1 MIEDRATENVRSRR
15 LDAGS
20 KSATKLPLDA
30 RTLPMVKRLVRDY
43 LVRYW
48 LRIALAL
55 ALLGLVS
62 ACTATIPFIL
72 KELLD
77 AAFSDGA
84 AAESAGLTRAIA
96 GLFSPDPRFNQ
107 LYFIALLTAAVF
119 VVKGSA
125 AYGAVIM
132 MAYVGHRSVA
142 DIQDAMFA
150 RLMRADLGFFHN
162 TPTGQLIS
170 AFTND
175 ASAMRSLFSDT
186 VVSLGRDIVTV
197 IALVAAMF
205 WIDWILSCI
214 TFFVFPLVVLPV
226 YRIGQRMRKVSAN
239 TQAEMAQFTTLQDES
254 FQGIR
259 HVKAYGMEDYETGRA
274 MSVVGRIF
282 RLNYKAAKV
291 RAITEPLLEAIAGV
305 AIAAVLLYG
314 GYQVIAETRTPGD
327 FAGFLAALLLAY
339 DPVRRLARLNAN
351 LQKGLA
357 AAERV
362 FATLDIEPEIVD
374 RPGARPLVS
383 GAGSVRLDN
392 VVFAYDRRGSVATP
406 ALGRGGEGVTLDVP
420 AGRTVALVG
429 PSGAGKTT
437 VLNLIPRFFD
447 VDSGAVLID
456 GQDVRDVTLTSLRAR
471 IGLVSQETS
480 LFDDTIRANIAY
492 GRRDASEEEVVAAA
506 TAAAAHDFI
515 MDLPQQYDTR
525 VGGLGAKVSGGQRQR
540 ISIARAIL
548 KDAPILL
555 LDEATSALDTESE
568 RQVQAALDSLRRGRT
583 TVVIAHRLSTIA
595 DADIVYVLDE
605 GRVVEFGSH
614 GDLVAAG
621 GAFSRL
627 HAEQMTGGQMSGGR
641 MGGTGQA

>member
-1 MIEDRATENVRSRR
+1 MAARTKPVR
-15 LDAGS
+15 D
-20 KSATKLPLDA
+20 LPLDA

-48 LRIALAL
+48 LRIALAF

-77 AAFSDGA
+77 AAFSGGT
-84 AAESAGLTRAIA
+84 AAENAWLTRAIA
-96 GLFSPDPRFNQ
+96 GLFSPDPRYNQ
-107 LYFIALLTAAVF
+107 LYFIALMTAAIF

-125 AYGAVIM
+125 AYGAVTM

-150 RLMRADLGFFHN
+150 RLMRADLGYFQN

-186 VVSLGRDIVTV
+186 VVSIGRDIVTV
-197 IALVAAMF
+197 VALVAAMF

-214 TFFVFPLVVLPV
+214 TFFIFPLVVLPV

-274 MSVVGRIF
+274 TSVVRRIF
-282 RLNYKAAKV
+282 RLNYKAEKV
-291 RAITEPLLEAIAGV
+291 RAITEPLLEAIAGI

-314 GYQVIAETRTPGD
+314 GYQVIAGARTPGD
-327 FAGFLAALLLAY
+327 FAGFIAALLLAY

-362 FATLDIEPEIVD
+362 FAKLDIEPEIVD
-374 RPGARPLVS
+374 RPGARPLALDS
-383 GAGSVRLDN
+383 GGVRLDT
-392 VVFAYDRRGSVATP
+392 VVFAYHGSAP
-406 ALGRGGEGVTLDVP
+406 ALGRNGQGVTLDVP

-456 GQDVRDVTLTSLRAR
+456 GQDVRDVTLASLRAR
-471 IGLVSQETS
+471 IGLVSQETT

-492 GRRDASEEEVVAAA
+492 GKRGASEEEIVAAA
-506 TAAAAHDFI
+506 QAAAAHDFI
-515 MDLPQQYDTR
+515 VDLPQQYDTR
-525 VGGLGAKVSGGQRQR
+525 VGGLGEKVSGGQRQR

-583 TVVIAHRLSTIA
+583 TVVIAHRLSTIV

-605 GRVVEFGSH
+605 GRVVECGSH
-614 GDLVAAG
+614 GELVAAG
-621 GAFSRL
+621 GAFARL
-627 HAEQMTGGQMSGGR
+627 HAQQAVGQPGAAG
-641 MGGTGQA
+641 

>member
-1 MIEDRATENVRSRR
+1 MA
-15 LDAGS
+15 AGP
-20 KSATKLPLDA
+20 KPVPKTVPKPVKDLPLDA

-48 LRIALAL
+48 LRIALAF
-55 ALLGLVS
+55 ALLALVS

-77 AAFSDGA
+77 SAFSGSA
-84 AAESAGLTRAIA
+84 AADNTWLTRAIA
-96 GLFSPDPRFNQ
+96 GLFSPDPRYNQ
-107 LYFIALLTAAVF
+107 LYFIALATAAVF
-119 VVKGSA
+119 LVKGSA
-125 AYGAVIM
+125 TYGAVTM

-142 DIQDAMFA
+142 DIQDTMFA
-150 RLMRADLGFFHN
+150 RLMRADLGFYHN

-186 VVSLGRDIVTV
+186 VVSIGRDIVTV
-197 IALVAAMF
+197 IALVTAMF

-259 HVKAYGMEDYETGRA
+259 HVKAYGMEEYETGRA
-274 MSVVGRIF
+274 SSVIGRIF
-282 RLNYKAAKV
+282 RLNYKAEKV

-305 AIAAVLLYG
+305 AIGAVLLYG
-314 GYQVIAETRTPGD
+314 GYQVIAEARTPGD
-327 FAGFLAALLLAY
+327 FAGFIAALLLAY

-362 FATLDIEPEIVD
+362 FAKLDIEPEIVD
-374 RPGARPLVS
+374 RPGAGPLAPGS
-383 GAGSVRLDN
+383 GAVRLDS
-392 VVFAYDRRGSVATP
+392 VVFAYGQGDGRAAP
-406 ALGRGGEGVTLDVP
+406 ALGRDGQGVTLDVP
-420 AGRTVALVG
+420 AGYTVALVG

-447 VDSGAVLID
+447 VRSGAVLID
-456 GQDVRDVTLTSLRAR
+456 GQDVRDVTLMSLRAR

-480 LFDDTIRANIAY
+480 LFDDSIRANIAY
-492 GRRDASEEEVVAAA
+492 GKRGASEEEIVAAA

-515 MDLPQQYDTR
+515 MDLPQGYDTH

-583 TVVIAHRLSTIA
+583 TIVIAHRLSTIA
-595 DADIVYVLDE
+595 EADIVYVLDE
-605 GRVVEFGSH
+605 GRVVESGSH
-614 GDLVAAG
+614 ADLVSAG
-621 GAFSRL
+621 GAFARL
-627 HAEQMTGGQMSGGR
+627 HAQQANGGR
-641 MGGTGQA
+641 MSGAGPV

>member
-1 MIEDRATENVRSRR
+1 
-15 LDAGS
+15 
-20 KSATKLPLDA
+20 
-30 RTLPMVKRLVRDY
+30 MVKRIVRDY

-48 LRIALAL
+48 LRIVLAFV
-55 ALLGLVS
+55 LLGVVS
-62 ACTATIPFIL
+62 ACTAAIPFIL
-72 KELLD
+72 RELLD
-77 AAFSDGA
+77 SAF
-84 AAESAGLTRAIA
+84 AGGTAPENAWLTRTIA
-96 GLFSPDPRFNQ
+96 GLFSSDARYNQ
-107 LYFIALLTAAVF
+107 LYFIALATAAVF
-119 VVKGSA
+119 VVKGGA
-125 AYGAVIM
+125 AYGAVTM

-142 DIQDAMFA
+142 DIQDSMFA
-150 RLMRADLGFFHN
+150 RLMRADLGFFQN

-175 ASAMRSLFSDT
+175 TNAMRSLFSDT
-186 VVSLGRDIVTV
+186 VVSIGRDIVTV

-214 TFFVFPLVVLPV
+214 TFFVFPLIAYPV

-259 HVKAYGMEDYETGRA
+259 HVKAYGMEEYETGRA
-274 MSVVGRIF
+274 TSVVRRIF
-282 RLNYKAAKV
+282 RLNYKAEKV

-314 GYQVIAETRTPGD
+314 GYQVIGGARTPGD
-327 FAGFLAALLLAY
+327 FGGFLAALLLAY

-362 FATLDIEPEIVD
+362 FAKLDIEPGIVD
-374 RPGARPLVS
+374 RPGAKPLALES
-383 GAGSVRLDN
+383 GGVRLSD
-392 VVFAYDRRGSVATP
+392 VVFAYGREDGGAAP
-406 ALGRGGEGVTLDVP
+406 ALGRDGRGVTLDVP

-447 VDSGAVLID
+447 VDGGAVLID
-456 GQDVRDVTLTSLRAR
+456 GQDVRDVTLASLRAR
-471 IGLVSQETS
+471 IGLVSQETA

-492 GRRDASEEEVVAAA
+492 GKRGATEQEVVAAA

-525 VGGLGAKVSGGQRQR
+525 VGGLGEKVSGGQRQR

-568 RQVQAALDSLRRGRT
+568 RQVQAALDSLRKGRT
-583 TVVIAHRLSTIA
+583 TIVIAHRLSTIV

-621 GAFSRL
+621 GAFARL
-627 HAEQMTGGQMSGGR
+627 HARQMSGAR
-641 MGGTGQA
+641 

>member
-1 MIEDRATENVRSRR
+1 MIENRPIETVRSRR
-15 LDAGS
+15 LAAGS
-20 KSATKLPLDA
+20 KSAGRLPLDA

-43 LVRYW
+43 LLRYW
-48 LRIALAL
+48 LRIVLAF

-77 AAFSDGA
+77 SAFSGGA
-84 AAESAGLTRAIA
+84 AAESAWLTRAID
-96 GLFSPDPRFNQ
+96 GLFSPDPRYNQ
-107 LYFIALLTAAVF
+107 LYFIALATALVF
-119 VVKGSA
+119 VVKGGA
-125 AYGAVIM
+125 AYGAVTM

-142 DIQDAMFA
+142 DIQDTMFA

-162 TPTGQLIS
+162 TPTGRLIS

-186 VVSLGRDIVTV
+186 VVSIGRDIVTV

-214 TFFVFPLVVLPV
+214 TFFVFPLVALPV

-274 MSVVGRIF
+274 TSVVGRIF
-282 RLNYKAAKV
+282 RLNYKAEKV

-314 GYQVIAETRTPGD
+314 GYQVIAEARTPGD

-374 RPGARPLVS
+374 RPGVGPLTP
-383 GAGSVRLDN
+383 GAGGIRLDE
-392 VVFAYDRRGSVATP
+392 VVFAYDRRGRAATP

-420 AGRTVALVG
+420 AGKTVALVG

-456 GQDVRDVTLTSLRAR
+456 GQDVRDVTLASLRAR

-480 LFDDTIRANIAY
+480 
-492 GRRDASEEEVVAAA
+492 
-506 TAAAAHDFI
+506 
-515 MDLPQQYDTR
+515 
-525 VGGLGAKVSGGQRQR
+525 
-540 ISIARAIL
+540 
-548 KDAPILL
+548 
-555 LDEATSALDTESE
+555 
-568 RQVQAALDSLRRGRT
+568 
-583 TVVIAHRLSTIA
+583 
-595 DADIVYVLDE
+595 
-605 GRVVEFGSH
+605 
-614 GDLVAAG
+614 
-621 GAFSRL
+621 
-627 HAEQMTGGQMSGGR
+627 
-641 MGGTGQA
+641 

>member
-1 MIEDRATENVRSRR
+1 MA
-15 LDAGS
+15 AGS
-20 KSATKLPLDA
+20 KSARKLPLDA
-30 RTLPMVKRLVRDY
+30 RTLPLVKRLVHDY

-48 LRIALAL
+48 LRIALAF

-77 AAFSDGA
+77 SAFSGGGA
-84 AAESAGLTRAIA
+84 AAENAWLAQAIA
-96 GLFSPDPRFNQ
+96 GLFSHDPRYNQ
-107 LYFIALLTAAVF
+107 IYFIALLTAAVF

-125 AYGAVIM
+125 AYGAVTM

-142 DIQDAMFA
+142 DIQNAMFA

-186 VVSLGRDIVTV
+186 VVSIGRDIVTV
-197 IALVAAMF
+197 IAGWWRPCSGSTGSCPASPSSFFRSSLV
-205 WIDWILSCI
+205 
-214 TFFVFPLVVLPV
+214 PV

-274 MSVVGRIF
+274 SSLVKRIF
-282 RLNYKAAKV
+282 RLNYKAERV
-291 RAITEPLLEAIAGV
+291 RAITEPLLEAIAGI

-314 GYQVIAETRTPGD
+314 GYQVIADARTPGD
-327 FAGFLAALLLAY
+327 FAGFIAALLLAY

-351 LQKGLA
+351 LQMGLA

-362 FATLDIEPEIVD
+362 FAKLDIEPEIVD
-374 RPGARPLVS
+374 RPGARPMEP

-392 VVFAYDRRGSVATP
+392 VVFAYGPEDGGAAPAP
-406 ALGRGGEGVTLDVP
+406 ALGRDGRGVTLDVP
-420 AGRTVALVG
+420 AGKTVALVG

-456 GQDVRDVTLTSLRAR
+456 GQDVRGVTLASLRAQ
-471 IGLVSQETS
+471 IGLVSQDTS
-480 LFDDTIRANIAY
+480 LFNDTIRANIVY
-492 GRRDASEEEVVAAA
+492 GKRGASEEDIVAAA
-506 TAAAAHDFI
+506 AAAAAHDFI
-515 MDLPQQYDTR
+515 MELPQQYDTH

-555 LDEATSALDTESE
+555 LDEATSALDTEAE
-568 RQVQAALDSLRRGRT
+568 RQVQATLDSLRQGRT
-583 TVVIAHRLSTIA
+583 TIVIAHRLSTIA

-621 GAFSRL
+621 GAFARL
-627 HAEQMTGGQMSGGR
+627 HAEQISGGQMSGAGR
-641 MGGTGQA
+641 A

>member
-1 MIEDRATENVRSRR
+1 MAARPKLAK
-15 LDAGS
+15 G
-20 KSATKLPLDA
+20 LPLDA

-48 LRIALAL
+48 LRIALAFV
-55 ALLGLVS
+55 LLGIVS
-62 ACTATIPFIL
+62 ACTAAIPFIL
-72 KELLD
+72 RELLD
-77 AAFSDGA
+77 SAF
-84 AAESAGLTRAIA
+84 AGGKAPENAWLTRAIA
-96 GLFSPDPRFNQ
+96 GLFSADARYNQ
-107 LYFIALLTAAVF
+107 LYFIALATAAVF
-119 VVKGSA
+119 VVKGGA
-125 AYGAVIM
+125 AYGAITM

-162 TPTGQLIS
+162 TPTGRLIS

-175 ASAMRSLFSDT
+175 ANAMRSLFSDT
-186 VVSLGRDIVTV
+186 VVSIGRDIVTV
-197 IALVAAMF
+197 VALVAAMF

-214 TFFVFPLVVLPV
+214 TFFVFPLVAYPV

-274 MSVVGRIF
+274 ASVVRRLF
-282 RLNYKAAKV
+282 RLNYKAEKV

-314 GYQVIAETRTPGD
+314 GYQVIADARTPGD
-327 FAGFLAALLLAY
+327 FGGFLAALLLAY

-374 RPGARPLVS
+374 RPGAKALALNS
-383 GAGSVRLDN
+383 GGVRLDD
-392 VVFAYDRRGSVATP
+392 VVFAYDRRNDKAAP
-406 ALGRGGEGVTLDVP
+406 ALGRDGRGVALDVP
-420 AGRTVALVG
+420 AGKTVALVG

-447 VDSGAVLID
+447 VDNGAVLID
-456 GQDVRDVTLTSLRAR
+456 GQDVRDVTLASLRAR
-471 IGLVSQETS
+471 IGLVSQETA

-492 GRRDASEEEVVAAA
+492 GKRGASEREIVAAA

-515 MDLPQQYDTR
+515 MDLPQQYETH

-568 RQVQAALDSLRRGRT
+568 RLVQTALDSLRRGRT
-583 TVVIAHRLSTIA
+583 TIVIAHRLSTIV

-605 GRVVEFGSH
+605 GQVVEFGSH
-614 GDLVAAG
+614 RDLVAAG
-621 GAFSRL
+621 GAFARL
-627 HAEQMTGGQMSGGR
+627 HAQQMSGGR
-641 MGGTGQA
+641 

>member
-1 MIEDRATENVRSRR
+1 MA
-15 LDAGS
+15 AGPNPV
-20 KSATKLPLDA
+20 KDLPLDA
-30 RTLPMVKRLVRDY
+30 RTLPLVKRLVRDY

-48 LRIALAL
+48 LRIVLAFV
-55 ALLGLVS
+55 LLGIVS

-77 AAFSDGA
+77 SAFSGGA
-84 AAESAGLTRAIA
+84 APESAWLPRAIA
-96 GLFSPDPRFNQ
+96 GLFSPDARYNQ
-107 LYFIALLTAAVF
+107 LYFIALATAAVF
-119 VVKGSA
+119 VVKGGA
-125 AYGAVIM
+125 AYGAVTM

-142 DIQDAMFA
+142 DIQDSMFA

-186 VVSLGRDIVTV
+186 VVSIGRDIVTV
-197 IALVAAMF
+197 VALVAAMF

-214 TFFVFPLVVLPV
+214 TFIVFPLVVFPV
-226 YRIGQRMRKVSAN
+226 YRIGQRMRRVSAN

-274 MSVVGRIF
+274 TSVVRRIF
-282 RLNYKAAKV
+282 RLNYKAEKV

-314 GYQVIAETRTPGD
+314 GYQVIDGVRTPGD
-327 FAGFLAALLLAY
+327 FGGFIAALLLAY

-362 FATLDIEPEIVD
+362 FAKLDIEPEIVD
-374 RPGARPLVS
+374 RPGAGPLALES
-383 GAGSVRLDN
+383 GGVRLND
-392 VVFAYDRRGSVATP
+392 VVFAYGRKDAGAAAP
-406 ALGRGGEGVTLDVP
+406 ALGQCGQGVTLDVP

-447 VDSGAVLID
+447 VDSGAVTID
-456 GQDVRDVTLTSLRAR
+456 GQDVRDVTLASLRAR

-492 GRRDASEEEVVAAA
+492 GRRGASEAEIVNAAQ
-506 TAAAAHDFI
+506 AAAAHEFI
-515 MDLPQQYDTR
+515 MELPQQYDTQ

-555 LDEATSALDTESE
+555 LDEATSALDTDSE
-568 RQVQAALDSLRRGRT
+568 RQVQSALDSLRKGRT
-583 TVVIAHRLSTIA
+583 TIVIAHRLSTIV

-605 GRVVEFGSH
+605 GRVLEFGSH
-614 GDLVAAG
+614 RDLVAAG
-621 GAFSRL
+621 GAFARL
-627 HAEQMTGGQMSGGR
+627 HAEQMSGRQMSGGQMSDGQ
-641 MGGTGQA
+641 MSDTGQA

>member
-1 MIEDRATENVRSRR
+1 MA
-15 LDAGS
+15 AGS
-20 KSATKLPLDA
+20 KSAGRLPLDA

-43 LVRYW
+43 LLRYW
-48 LRIALAL
+48 LRIALAF

-77 AAFSDGA
+77 SAFSGGA
-84 AAESAGLTRAIA
+84 AAESAWLTRAID
-96 GLFSPDPRFNQ
+96 GLFSPDPRYNQ
-107 LYFIALLTAAVF
+107 LYFIALATALVF
-119 VVKGSA
+119 VVKGGA
-125 AYGAVIM
+125 AYGAVTM

-142 DIQDAMFA
+142 DIQDTMFA

-162 TPTGQLIS
+162 TPTGRLIS

-186 VVSLGRDIVTV
+186 VVSIGRDIVTV
-197 IALVAAMF
+197 IALVATMF

-214 TFFVFPLVVLPV
+214 TFFVFPLVALPV
-226 YRIGQRMRKVSAN
+226 YRIGQRMRKVSDN

-274 MSVVGRIF
+274 TSVVGRIF
-282 RLNYKAAKV
+282 RLNYKAEKV

-314 GYQVIAETRTPGD
+314 GFQVIAEARTPGD

-339 DPVRRLARLNAN
+339 DPVRRLARLNSN

-362 FATLDIEPEIVD
+362 FATLDIEPEIVE
-374 RPGARPLVS
+374 RPGAGPLTP
-383 GAGSVRLDN
+383 GAGGIRLDD
-392 VVFAYDRRGSVATP
+392 VVFAYDRRGRAATP

-456 GQDVRDVTLTSLRAR
+456 GQDVRDVTLASLRAR

-492 GRRDASEEEVVAAA
+492 GRRGASEEDIVAAA

-515 MDLPQQYDTR
+515 MELPQRYDTR
-525 VGGLGAKVSGGQRQR
+525 VGGLGIQVSGGQRQR

-595 DADIVYVLDE
+595 DAEIVYVLDE

-614 GDLVAAG
+614 SDLVAAG
-621 GAFSRL
+621 GAFARL
-627 HAEQMTGGQMSGGR
+627 HAEQTTGGQMGGGQMSG
-641 MGGTGQA
+641 TGQT

>member
-1 MIEDRATENVRSRR
+1 
-15 LDAGS
+15 
-20 KSATKLPLDA
+20 
-30 RTLPMVKRLVRDY
+30 MVKRLVRDY

-48 LRIALAL
+48 LRIALAF

-77 AAFSDGA
+77 SAFSGGT
-84 AAESAGLTRAIA
+84 AAENAWFTRAIA
-96 GLFSPDPRFNQ
+96 GLFSPDPRYNQ
-107 LYFIALLTAAVF
+107 LYFIALATAAVF

-125 AYGAVIM
+125 AYGAVTM

-162 TPTGQLIS
+162 TPTGRLVS

-175 ASAMRSLFSDT
+175 ASATRTLFSDT
-186 VVSLGRDIVTV
+186 VVSIGRDIVTV
-197 IALVAAMF
+197 VALVAAMF

-214 TFFVFPLVVLPV
+214 TFFVFPLVAYPV

-274 MSVVGRIF
+274 AALVKRIF
-282 RLNYKAAKV
+282 RLNYKAERV
-291 RAITEPLLEAIAGV
+291 RAITEPLLEAIAGI

-314 GYQVIAETRTPGD
+314 GYQVIAGARTPGD
-327 FAGFLAALLLAY
+327 FAGFIAALLLAY

-362 FATLDIEPEIVD
+362 FAMLDIEPEIVD
-374 RPGARPLVS
+374 RPGARPMAP
-383 GAGSVRLDN
+383 GAGGVRLDD
-392 VVFAYDRRGSVATP
+392 VVFAYGPGNGGAEPAP
-406 ALGRGGEGVTLDVP
+406 ALGRNGRGVTLDVP
-420 AGRTVALVG
+420 AGKTVALVG

-456 GQDVRDVTLTSLRAR
+456 GQDVRGVTLASLRAR

-492 GRRDASEEEVVAAA
+492 GKRGASEKDIVAAA

-515 MDLPQQYDTR
+515 MDLPQQYDTH

-583 TVVIAHRLSTIA
+583 TIVIAHRLSTIA

-621 GAFSRL
+621 GAFARL
-627 HAEQMTGGQMSGGR
+627 HAEQIGGGQISGAGR
-641 MGGTGQA
+641 A

>member
-1 MIEDRATENVRSRR
+1 MA
-15 LDAGS
+15 AGS
-20 KSATKLPLDA
+20 KSARKLPLDA
-30 RTLPMVKRLVRDY
+30 RTLPLVKRLVRDY

-48 LRIALAL
+48 LRIALAF

-77 AAFSDGA
+77 SAFSGGA
-84 AAESAGLTRAIA
+84 AAENAWLARAIA
-96 GLFSPDPRFNQ
+96 GLFSPDPRYNQ
-107 LYFIALLTAAVF
+107 IYFIALLTAAVF
-119 VVKGSA
+119 VVKGGA
-125 AYGAVIM
+125 AYGAVTM

-142 DIQDAMFA
+142 DIQDAMFV

-186 VVSLGRDIVTV
+186 VVSIGRDIVTV

-214 TFFVFPLVVLPV
+214 TFFVFPLVAFPV

-239 TQAEMAQFTTLQDES
+239 TQAEMARFTTLQDES

-259 HVKAYGMEDYETGRA
+259 HVKAYGMEDYESGRA
-274 MSVVGRIF
+274 SSLVKRIF
-282 RLNYKAAKV
+282 RLNYKAERV
-291 RAITEPLLEAIAGV
+291 RAITEPLLEAIAGI

-314 GYQVIAETRTPGD
+314 GYQVIADARTPGD
-327 FAGFLAALLLAY
+327 FAGFIAALLLAY

-351 LQKGLA
+351 LQMGLA

-362 FATLDIEPEIVD
+362 FAKLDIEPEIVD
-374 RPGARPLVS
+374 RPGARPMEP

-392 VVFAYDRRGSVATP
+392 VVFAYGPEDGGAAPAP
-406 ALGRGGEGVTLDVP
+406 ALGRDGRGVTLDVP
-420 AGRTVALVG
+420 AGKTVALVG

-456 GQDVRDVTLTSLRAR
+456 GQDVRGVTLASLRAR

-480 LFDDTIRANIAY
+480 LFDDTIRANIVY
-492 GRRDASEEEVVAAA
+492 GKRGASEEDIVAAA

-515 MDLPQQYDTR
+515 MELPQQYDTH

-548 KDAPILL
+548 RDAPILL

-568 RQVQAALDSLRRGRT
+568 RQVQAALDSLRQGRT
-583 TVVIAHRLSTIA
+583 TIVIAHRLSTIA

-621 GAFSRL
+621 GAFARL
-627 HAEQMTGGQMSGGR
+627 HAEQISGGQMSGAGR
-641 MGGTGQA
+641 A

>member
-1 MIEDRATENVRSRR
+1 MA
-15 LDAGS
+15 AGPNPV
-20 KSATKLPLDA
+20 KDLPLGG
-30 RTLPMVKRLVRDY
+30 RTLPMVRRLVRDY

-48 LRIALAL
+48 LRIALAFV
-55 ALLGLVS
+55 LLGIVS
-62 ACTATIPFIL
+62 ACTAAIPFIL

-77 AAFSDGA
+77 SAFSGA
-84 AAESAGLTRAIA
+84 TAPENAWLPRAIA
-96 GLFSPDPRFNQ
+96 GLFSPDARYNQ
-107 LYFIALLTAAVF
+107 LYFIALATAAVF
-119 VVKGSA
+119 IVKGGA
-125 AYGAVIM
+125 AYGAVTM

-142 DIQDAMFA
+142 DIQDSMFA
-150 RLMRADLGFFHN
+150 RLMRADLGYFQN

-175 ASAMRSLFSDT
+175 ANAMRTLFSDT
-186 VVSLGRDIVTV
+186 VVSIGRDIVTV

-214 TFFVFPLVVLPV
+214 TFFVFPLVAYPV
-226 YRIGQRMRKVSAN
+226 YRIGQRMRRVSAN

-274 MSVVGRIF
+274 TSLVKRIF
-282 RLNYKAAKV
+282 RLNYKAEKV

-314 GYQVIAETRTPGD
+314 GYQVIADARTPGD
-327 FAGFLAALLLAY
+327 FAGFIAALLLAY

-362 FATLDIEPEIVD
+362 FAKLDIEPEIVD
-374 RPGARPLVS
+374 RPGAGPLALDS
-383 GAGSVRLDN
+383 GGVRLND
-392 VVFAYDRRGSVATP
+392 VVFAYGRKDGGAAAP
-406 ALGRGGEGVTLDVP
+406 ALGRDGQGVMLDVP
-420 AGRTVALVG
+420 AGGTVALVG

-456 GQDVRDVTLTSLRAR
+456 GQDVRDVTLASLRAR

-492 GRRDASEEEVVAAA
+492 GKRGASEEEIVAAA
-506 TAAAAHDFI
+506 TAAAAHEFI
-515 MDLPQQYDTR
+515 MELPQQYDTH

-555 LDEATSALDTESE
+555 LDEATSALDTDSE

-583 TVVIAHRLSTIA
+583 TIVIAHRLSTIA
-595 DADIVYVLDE
+595 EADIVYVLDE

-621 GAFSRL
+621 GAFARL
-627 HAEQMTGGQMSGGR
+627 HAEQASGGADER
-641 MGGTGQA
+641 RPMNGKRRA

>member
-1 MIEDRATENVRSRR
+1 MA
-15 LDAGS
+15 AGP
-20 KSATKLPLDA
+20 KPLKDLPLDA

-48 LRIALAL
+48 PRIVLAF

-62 ACTATIPFIL
+62 ACTGTIPFIL
-72 KELLD
+72 KGLLD
-77 AAFSDGA
+77 SALGGGA
-84 AAESAGLTRAIA
+84 AAESAWLTGAIA
-96 GLFSPDPRFNQ
+96 GMFSPDPRYNQ
-107 LYFIALLTAAVF
+107 LYFIALATAAIF
-119 VVKGSA
+119 IVKGSA
-125 AYGAVIM
+125 SYGAITM

-142 DIQDAMFA
+142 DIQNAMFA

-170 AFTND
+170 AFSND
-175 ASAMRSLFSDT
+175 ASAMRDLFSGT
-186 VVSLGRDIVTV
+186 VVNIGRDIVTV
-197 IALVAAMF
+197 IALVTAMF

-214 TFFVFPLVVLPV
+214 TFFVFPLIVIPV

-259 HVKAYGMEDYETGRA
+259 HVKAYAMEDYETGRA
-274 MSVVGRIF
+274 TSIVRRLF
-282 RLNYKAAKV
+282 RLNYKAERV
-291 RAITEPLLEAIAGV
+291 RAVTEPLLEAIAGI

-314 GYQVIAETRTPGD
+314 GYQVIADARTPGD
-327 FAGFLAALLLAY
+327 FAGFIAALLLAY

-362 FATLDIEPEIVD
+362 FAKLDIEPEIVD
-374 RPGARPLVS
+374 RPRAGPLALKTGAI
-383 GAGSVRLDN
+383 RLKD
-392 VVFAYDRRGSVATP
+392 VVFAYGSGDGRTVP
-406 ALGRGGEGVTLDVP
+406 ALGRCGRGTTLDVP
-420 AGRTVALVG
+420 AGSTVALVG

-456 GQDVRDVTLTSLRAR
+456 GQDVRDVTLASLRAR
-471 IGLVSQETS
+471 IGLVSQETT

-492 GRRDASEEEVVAAA
+492 GKLGASEEEIVAAA
-506 TAAAAHDFI
+506 TAAAAHEFI
-515 MDLPQQYDTR
+515 MEMPRRYDTH
-525 VGGLGAKVSGGQRQR
+525 VGGLGAKISGGQRQR

-568 RQVQAALDSLRRGRT
+568 RQVQAALDTLRRGRT
-583 TVVIAHRLSTIA
+583 TIVIAHRLSTIV
-595 DADIVYVLDE
+595 DADIVYVLEE
-605 GRVVEFGSH
+605 GRVVEYGTH
-614 GDLVAAG
+614 ADLVAAG
-621 GAFSRL
+621 GAFARL
-627 HAEQMTGGQMSGGR
+627 QAQQMSGVQKNGDGR
-641 MGGTGQA
+641 A